1 MPIGPTSNL
10 LKQRIPPDH
19 MVLHLFL
26 SLLFHIIEYHT
37 RSPIKPHILP
47 IELLLEVPQLERQ
60 QLDQF
65 VLRTDLGLVQLPLI
79 LSHHTLRRFLEAQQQ
94 QVLLVFEGDV
104 AVGLPDAEVLE
115 FACGLGELVGAA
127 LQVGLQSED

>member
-1 MPIGPTSNL
+1 
-10 LKQRIPPDH
+10 
-19 MVLHLFL
+19 
-26 SLLFHIIEYHT
+26 
-37 RSPIKPHILP
+37 
-47 IELLLEVPQLERQ
+47 
-60 QLDQF
+60 
-65 VLRTDLGLVQLPLI
+65 
-79 LSHHTLRRFLEAQQQ
+79 LEAQQQ